1 MQDKD
6 ILKRAQELLDE
17 NSQPS
22 PPNPNITGSY
32 EEETSFSQDKSL
44 EVKENLERQEP
55 LHEIFRTSKTGVS
68 KISEIQEAE
77 IYKDY
82 GRIGYHRCIDYI
94 DVNADAIHSTT
105 VVR

>member
-55 LHEIFRTSKTGVS
+55 LHESLEPPKQGYQRYPRFKKPGFI
-68 KISEIQEAE
+68 KIMGGLVIIVALIILMSILMP
-77 IYKDY
+77 
-82 GRIGYHRCIDYI
+82 YI
-94 DVNADAIHSTT
+94 PPQ
-105 VVR
+105 

>member
-55 LHEIFRTSKTGVS
+55 LHESLEPPKQGYQRYPRFKKPGFI
-68 KISEIQEAE
+68 KIMGGLVIIVALIVLMSMLMP
-77 IYKDY
+77 
-82 GRIGYHRCIDYI
+82 YI
-94 DVNADAIHSTT
+94 PPQ
-105 VVR
+105 